1 MTRRGRNL
9 TNRRKINLINEITS
23 IKNIIR
29 HLVDAIQP
37 SQSGI
42 SHNSPT
48 KIDVEGAISYEV
60 FQDYLSLKMNV
71 SYM

>member
-1 MTRRGRNL
+1 M
-9 TNRRKINLINEITS
+9 TNRRKINLINERTGIQ
-23 IKNIIR
+23 NLIR
-29 HLVDAIQP
+29 QLVDEIQP